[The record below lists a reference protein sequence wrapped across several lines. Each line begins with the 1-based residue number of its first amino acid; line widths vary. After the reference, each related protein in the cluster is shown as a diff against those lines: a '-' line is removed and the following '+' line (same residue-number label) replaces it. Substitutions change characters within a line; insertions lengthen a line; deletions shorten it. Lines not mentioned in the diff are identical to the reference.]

1 MNRLDRYIGRQVVM
15 SILAVL
21 GILWGLS
28 LLFALIDELSYLRGQ
43 YRVPDALEYVLLTSP
58 RRLYELL
65 PMGALIGCLIGL
77 GTLASSSE
85 LTVMRASG
93 VPLVRI
99 VGAVMAPMLLLMA
112 LGLALSEF
120 VMPKTEVL
128 ADFNRNMARS
138 GGQAMS
144 SEEGLWHREGNQY
157 VHINAARSDGVMLG
171 ITRFTFD
178 DARVLRE
185 SSFAERAEFAGDHWV
200 LHEVITTRLAEQAT
214 EVVRQPTESWRVE
227 LTPQLVS
234 TLITEPDAL
243 SISGLWRYARFLGGQ
258 GLDNGP
264 YWLAFWGKVLQ
275 PLITASLVILAI
287 SFIFGPLR
295 SVTLGQ
301 RIFTGVLVGFVFR
314 IIQDLLGPASLVF
327 GFSPL
332 LAVVLPGALCALIGL
347 RLLQRAG

>member
-1 MNRLDRYIGRQVVM
+1 MNQLDRYIGRQVLM
-15 SILAVL
+15 SILAVQ
-21 GILWGLS
+21 GVLWGLS
-28 LLFALIDELSYLRGQ
+28 LLFALIDELAFMRAAYG
-43 YRVPDALEYVLLTSP
+43 VPEVLEYVLLTSP

-99 VGAVMAPMLLLMA
+99 VGATMAPMLLLMA

-128 ADFNRNMARS
+128 ADFKRDIARN
-138 GGQAMS
+138 GGQALS
-144 SEEGLWHREGNQY
+144 SKGLWHREGNQY

-178 DARVLRE
+178 DARVLQE
-185 SSFAERAEFAGDHWV
+185 SSFAERAEFAGDHWM
-200 LHEVITTRLAEQAT
+200 LHDVVITQLTEQT
-214 EVVRQPTESWRVE
+214 SEVVHQSTQTWRVE

-243 SISGLWRYARFLGGQ
+243 SISGLWQYARFLGGQ
-258 GLDNGP
+258 GLDSDP
-264 YWLAFWGKVLQ
+264 YWLAFWSKVLQ

-314 IIQDLLGPASLVF
+314 IIQDLLGPASQVF

-332 LAVVLPGALCALIGL
+332 LAVALPSVFCALIGL

>member
-1 MNRLDRYIGRQVVM
+1 MNRLDRYIGRQVLM

-21 GILWGLS
+21 GVLWGLS
-28 LLFALIDELSYLRGQ
+28 LLFALIDELAFMRGQ
-43 YRVPDALEYVLLTSP
+43 YGVPEAIEYVLLTSP

-99 VGAVMAPMLLLMA
+99 VGAVMAPMLLLMV

-128 ADFNRNMARS
+128 ADFKREMARN
-138 GGQAMS
+138 GGQALS
-144 SEEGLWHREGNQY
+144 SKGLWHREGNQY

-185 SSFAERAEFAGDHWV
+185 SSFAARAEFVGDHWV
-200 LHEVITTRLAEQAT
+200 LHEVVGTRFAEQST
-214 EVVRQPTESWRVE
+214 EVIRQPTEIWRVE
-227 LTPQLVS
+227 LTPQLVG

-243 SISGLWRYARFLGGQ
+243 SISGLWQYARFLGGQ

-332 LAVVLPGALCALIGL
+332 LAVVLPGAVCALIGL

>member
-1 MNRLDRYIGRQVVM
+1 MNRLDRYIGRQVLL

-21 GILWGLS
+21 GVLWGLA
-28 LLFALIDELSYLRGQ
+28 LLFALIDEMGTIRGD
-43 YRVPDALEYVLLTSP
+43 YGVPQVLEYVLLTSP

-99 VGAVMAPMLLLMA
+99 VGAVMVPMLLLMMV
-112 LGLALSEF
+112 GLALSEF
-120 VMPKTEVL
+120 VMPRTEVL
-128 ADFNRNMARS
+128 ADFKRDMARN

-144 SEEGLWHREGNQY
+144 SKGLWHREGNQY

-171 ITRFTFD
+171 ITRFIFD
-178 DARVLRE
+178 EERVLRE
-185 SSFAERAEFAGDHWV
+185 SSFAERAEYAGDHWV
-200 LHEVITTRLAEQAT
+200 LHEVTSTRLTPQRS
-214 EVVRQPTESWRVE
+214 EVGHESSQIWRVR

-243 SISGLWRYARFLGGQ
+243 SISGLWQYARFLGSQ
-258 GLDNGP
+258 GLDSAP
-264 YWLAFWGKVLQ
+264 YWLAFWGKALQ

-301 RIFTGVLVGFVFR
+301 RIFTGVLVGFAFR
-314 IIQDLLGPASLVF
+314 IVQDLLGPASLVF
-327 GFSPL
+327 GFPPL
-332 LAVVLPGALCALIGL
+332 LAVVLPGAVCALIGL
-347 RLLQRAG
+347 QLLRRAG

>member
-1 MNRLDRYIGRQVVM
+1 MNRLDRYIGRQVLM

-21 GILWGLS
+21 GVLWGLS
-28 LLFALIDELSYLRGQ
+28 LLFALIDELAYMRGA
-43 YRVPDALEYVLLTSP
+43 YGVPEVLEYVMLTSP

-85 LTVMRASG
+85 LTVMRAAG

-99 VGAVMAPMLLLMA
+99 VAAVMAPMLLLMA

-128 ADFNRNMARS
+128 ADFRRDIARN
-138 GGQAMS
+138 GGEALS
-144 SEEGLWHREGNQY
+144 SKGLWHREGNQY
-157 VHINAARSDGVMLG
+157 VHINTARTDGVMLG
-171 ITRFTFD
+171 ITRFVFD
-178 DARVLRE
+178 DARVLKE
-185 SSFAERAEFAGDHWV
+185 SSFAERAEFAEDHWILYDV
-200 LHEVITTRLAEQAT
+200 ASTRLTQNHS
-214 EVVRQPTESWRVE
+214 EVSREPTQIWRVE

-234 TLITEPDAL
+234 TLITDPDAL
-243 SISGLWRYARFLGGQ
+243 SITGLWQYAHFLGGQ

-287 SFIFGPLR
+287 SFVFGPLR

-301 RIFTGVLVGFVFR
+301 RIFTGVLVGFTFR

-332 LAVVLPGALCALIGL
+332 LAVALPSVVCALLGL
-347 RLLQRAG
+347 WLLKRAG

>member
-1 MNRLDRYIGRQVVM
+1 MNRLDRYIARQVVM

-21 GILWGLS
+21 GVLWGLS
-28 LLFALIDELSYLRGQ
+28 LLFALIDELAYMRGDFG
-43 YRVPDALEYVLLTSP
+43 VPQVLEYVLLTSP

-85 LTVMRASG
+85 LTVMRAAG

-128 ADFNRNMARS
+128 ADFKRDMARS

-144 SEEGLWHREGNQY
+144 SKGLWHREGNEY

-171 ITRFTFD
+171 ITRFVFD
-178 DARVLRE
+178 DARALRE
-185 SSFAERAEFAGDHWV
+185 TSFAARADFTGEHWV
-200 LHEVITTRLAEQAT
+200 LRDVQVTRVTERAT
-214 EVVRQPTESWRVE
+214 EVARHASRDWKVE

-258 GLDNGP
+258 GLENAP

-332 LAVVLPGALCALIGL
+332 LAVALPGAVCALLGL
-347 RLLQRAG
+347 RMLRRAG

>member
-1 MNRLDRYIGRQVVM
+1 MTRLDRYIGRQVLM

-21 GILWGLS
+21 GVLWGLS
-28 LLFALIDELSYLRGQ
+28 LLFALIDELAYMRGGFG
-43 YRVPDALEYVLLTSP
+43 VPQVLEYVMLTSP

-99 VGAVMAPMLLLMA
+99 VGAVMAPMLLLMV

-128 ADFNRNMARS
+128 ADFKRDIARN
-138 GGQAMS
+138 GGQALS
-144 SEEGLWHREGNQY
+144 SEGLWHREGDQY

-178 DARVLRE
+178 ESRVLRE

-200 LHEVITTRLAEQAT
+200 LREVVTTRLTEQAT
-214 EVVRQPTESWRVE
+214 EVVRQPTQAWRVE

-243 SISGLWRYARFLGGQ
+243 SISGLWQYARFLGGQ

-332 LAVVLPGALCALIGL
+332 LAVVLPGAFCALIGL
-347 RLLQRAG
+347 RMLQRAG

>member
-1 MNRLDRYIGRQVVM
+1 MNRLDRYIGRQVLM

-21 GILWGLS
+21 GVLWGLS
-28 LLFALIDELSYLRGQ
+28 LLFALIDELTFMRAAYG
-43 YRVPDALEYVLLTSP
+43 VPEVLEYVLLTSP

-99 VGAVMAPMLLLMA
+99 VGAVMAPMLLLMV

-128 ADFNRNMARS
+128 ADFKRDMARN

-144 SEEGLWHREGNQY
+144 SKGLWHREGNQY

-171 ITRFTFD
+171 ITRFIFD
-178 DARVLRE
+178 DARVLQE
-185 SSFAERAEFAGDHWV
+185 SSFAERAEFAGDHWT

-214 EVVRQPTESWRVE
+214 EVVRQPTQTWRVE

>member
-1 MNRLDRYIGRQVVM
+1 MTRLDRYIGRQVLM

-21 GILWGLS
+21 GVLWGLS
-28 LLFALIDELSYLRGQ
+28 LLFALIDELTFMRAAYG
-43 YRVPDALEYVLLTSP
+43 VPEVLEYVLLTSP

-99 VGAVMAPMLLLMA
+99 VGAVMAPMLLLMV

-128 ADFNRNMARS
+128 ADFKRDIARN
-138 GGQAMS
+138 GGQALS
-144 SEEGLWHREGNQY
+144 SEGLWHREGDQY

-178 DARVLRE
+178 ESRVLRE

-200 LHEVITTRLAEQAT
+200 LREVVTTRLTEQAT
-214 EVVRQPTESWRVE
+214 EVVRQPTQTWRVE

-243 SISGLWRYARFLGGQ
+243 SISGLWQYARFLGGQ

-332 LAVVLPGALCALIGL
+332 LAVVLPGAFCALIGL
-347 RLLQRAG
+347 RMLQRAG

>member
-1 MNRLDRYIGRQVVM
+1 MNRLDRYIGRQVLL

-21 GILWGLS
+21 GVLWGLA
-28 LLFALIDELSYLRGQ
+28 LLFALIDEMGTIRGD
-43 YRVPDALEYVLLTSP
+43 YGVPQVLEYVLLTSP

-99 VGAVMAPMLLLMA
+99 VGAVMVPMLLLMMV
-112 LGLALSEF
+112 GLALSEF
-120 VMPKTEVL
+120 VMPRTEVL
-128 ADFNRNMARS
+128 ADFKRDMARN

-144 SEEGLWHREGNQY
+144 SKGLWHREGNQY

-171 ITRFTFD
+171 ITRFIFD
-178 DARVLRE
+178 EERVLRE
-185 SSFAERAEFAGDHWV
+185 SSFAERAEYAGDHWV
-200 LHEVITTRLAEQAT
+200 LHEVTSTRLTTQRS
-214 EVVRQPTESWRVE
+214 EVVHEPTRTWRVE

-243 SISGLWRYARFLGGQ
+243 SISGLWQYARFLGSQ
-258 GLDNGP
+258 GLDSAP
-264 YWLAFWGKVLQ
+264 YWLAFWGKALQ

-301 RIFTGVLVGFVFR
+301 RIFTGVLVGFAFR
-314 IIQDLLGPASLVF
+314 IVQDLLGPASLVF
-327 GFSPL
+327 GFPPL
-332 LAVVLPGALCALIGL
+332 LAVVLPGAVCALIGL
-347 RLLQRAG
+347 QLLRRAG

>member
-1 MNRLDRYIGRQVVM
+1 MNRLDRYIGRQVFM

-21 GILWGLS
+21 GVLWGLS
-28 LLFALIDELSYLRGQ
+28 LLFALIDELGFMRGTFG
-43 YRVPDALEYVLLTSP
+43 VPQVLEYVLLTSP

-128 ADFNRNMARS
+128 ADFKRDMARN
-138 GGQAMS
+138 GGQAMTS
-144 SEEGLWHREGNQY
+144 KGLWHREGGQY

-178 DARVLRE
+178 EGRVLRE
-185 SSFAERAEFAGDHWV
+185 SSFAERAEFAGDHWI
-200 LHEVITTRLAEQAT
+200 LHGVTNTRLTERRSEVSRVPTQAW
-214 EVVRQPTESWRVE
+214 QVE

-243 SISGLWRYARFLGGQ
+243 SISGLWHYARFLGGQ
-258 GLDNGP
+258 GLDTDP

-332 LAVVLPGALCALIGL
+332 LAVALPGAVCALLGL

>member
-1 MNRLDRYIGRQVVM
+1 MTRLDRYIGRQVLM

-21 GILWGLS
+21 GVLWGLS
-28 LLFALIDELSYLRGQ
+28 LLFALIDELAYMRGGFG
-43 YRVPDALEYVLLTSP
+43 VPQVLEYVMLTSP

-99 VGAVMAPMLLLMA
+99 VGAVMAPMLLLMV

-128 ADFNRNMARS
+128 ADFKRDIARN
-138 GGQAMS
+138 GGQALS
-144 SEEGLWHREGNQY
+144 SEGLWHREGDQY

-178 DARVLRE
+178 ESRVLRE

-200 LHEVITTRLAEQAT
+200 LREVVTTRLTEQAT
-214 EVVRQPTESWRVE
+214 EVVRQPTQTWRVE

-243 SISGLWRYARFLGGQ
+243 SISGLWQYARFLGGQ

-332 LAVVLPGALCALIGL
+332 LAVVLPGAFCALIGL
-347 RLLQRAG
+347 RMLQRAG

>member
-1 MNRLDRYIGRQVVM
+1 MNRLDRYIGRQVFM

-28 LLFALIDELSYLRGQ
+28 LLFALIDELAFMRGA
-43 YRVPDALEYVLLTSP
+43 YGVPQVMEFVLLTSP

-99 VGAVMAPMLLLMA
+99 VGAVMAPMLLLMV

-128 ADFNRNMARS
+128 ADFKRETARN

-144 SEEGLWHREGNQY
+144 SKGLWHREGSEF

-171 ITRFTFD
+171 ITRFVFD
-178 DARVLRE
+178 DARVLQE
-185 SSFAERAEFAGDHWV
+185 SSFAERAEFAGDRWV
-200 LHEVITTRLAEQAT
+200 LHDVQVTRVTEQAT
-214 EVVRQPTESWRVE
+214 VVTRQAAMDWHVE
-227 LTPQLVS
+227 LTPQLVG

-243 SISGLWRYARFLGGQ
+243 SISGLWQYARFLGSQ
-258 GLDNGP
+258 GLDNAP

-332 LAVVLPGALCALIGL
+332 VAVLLPGAVCTLLGL
-347 RLLQRAG
+347 RMLQRAG

>member
-1 MNRLDRYIGRQVVM
+1 MNRLDRYIGRQVM
-15 SILAVL
+15 LSILAVL
-21 GILWGLS
+21 GVLWGLA
-28 LLFALIDELSYLRGQ
+28 LLFALIDELGSIRGN
-43 YRVPDALEYVLLTSP
+43 YGVPQVLEFVLLTSP

-85 LTVMRASG
+85 LTVMRAAG
-93 VPLVRI
+93 MPLVRI
-99 VGAVMAPMLLLMA
+99 VGAVMAPMLLLMV

-120 VMPKTEVL
+120 VMPRTEVL
-128 ADFNRNMARS
+128 ADFKREMAMN
-138 GGQAMS
+138 GGRALS
-144 SEEGLWHREGNQY
+144 SKGLWHREGNQY

-171 ITRFTFD
+171 ITRFVFD
-178 DARVLRE
+178 DARALQE
-185 SSFAERAEFAGDHWV
+185 TSFAERAEYAGDHWV
-200 LHEVITTRLAEQAT
+200 LHEVIRTRLTPQRS
-214 EVVRQPTESWRVE
+214 EVSHESAQTWRVE

-243 SISGLWRYARFLGGQ
+243 SISGLWHYARFLGGQ
-258 GLDNGP
+258 GLDTDP

-332 LAVVLPGALCALIGL
+332 LAVALPGAVCALLGL
-347 RLLQRAG
+347 RMLRRAG

>member
-1 MNRLDRYIGRQVVM
+1 MNRLDRYIGRQVLM

-21 GILWGLS
+21 GVLWGLS
-28 LLFALIDELSYLRGQ
+28 LLFALIDELTFMRAAYG
-43 YRVPDALEYVLLTSP
+43 VPDVLEYVVLTSP

-99 VGAVMAPMLLLMA
+99 VGAVMAPMLLLMM

-128 ADFNRNMARS
+128 ADFKRDLARN
-138 GGQAMS
+138 GGHALS
-144 SEEGLWHREGNQY
+144 SDGLWHREGNQY

-171 ITRFTFD
+171 ITRFVFD
-178 DARVLRE
+178 EARVLQE
-185 SSFAERAEFAGDHWV
+185 SSFAERAEFAGDHWT
-200 LHEVITTRLAEQAT
+200 LHEVITTRFAEQAT
-214 EVVRQPTESWRVE
+214 EVVRQPTETWRVE
-227 LTPQLVS
+227 LTPQLVG

>member
-1 MNRLDRYIGRQVVM
+1 MNRLDRYIGRQVLM

-21 GILWGLS
+21 GVLWGLS
-28 LLFALIDELSYLRGQ
+28 LLFALIDELAFMRGQ
-43 YRVPDALEYVLLTSP
+43 YGVAEVIEYVLLTSP

-85 LTVMRASG
+85 LIVMRASG

-99 VGAVMAPMLLLMA
+99 VGAVMAPMLLLMV

-128 ADFNRNMARS
+128 ADFKREMARN
-138 GGQAMS
+138 GGQALS
-144 SEEGLWHREGNQY
+144 SKGLWHREGNQY
-157 VHINAARSDGVMLG
+157 VHINAARSDGVLLG

-185 SSFAERAEFAGDHWV
+185 SSFAARAEFVGDHWV
-200 LHEVITTRLAEQAT
+200 LHEVVGTRFAEQST
-214 EVVRQPTESWRVE
+214 EVIRQPTEIWRVE
-227 LTPQLVS
+227 LTPQLVG

-243 SISGLWRYARFLGGQ
+243 SISGLWQYARFLGGQ

-332 LAVVLPGALCALIGL
+332 LAVVLPGAVCALIGL

>member
-1 MNRLDRYIGRQVVM
+1 MNRLDRYIGRQVLM

-28 LLFALIDELSYLRGQ
+28 LLFALIDELTFIRAAYGVSE
-43 YRVPDALEYVLLTSP
+43 VLEYVLLTSP

-128 ADFNRNMARS
+128 ADFKRDVARN
-138 GGQAMS
+138 GGQALS
-144 SEEGLWHREGNQY
+144 SEGLWHREGDQY

-178 DARVLRE
+178 DARVLQE
-185 SSFAERAEFAGDHWV
+185 SSFAERAEFADDHWV
-200 LHEVITTRLAEQAT
+200 LYDVTTTRFAEQSTEVI
-214 EVVRQPTESWRVE
+214 RQPTQIWRVE

-243 SISGLWRYARFLGGQ
+243 SISGLWQYARFLGGQ
-258 GLDNGP
+258 GLDNAP

-327 GFSPL
+327 GFSPV
-332 LAVVLPGALCALIGL
+332 LAVVLPGAVCALLGL